1 MASNGPVTID
11 LIHEI
16 SLMFIRILLKCA
28 IGEELDGVM
37 VDYYENGVKGQKDI
51 PYSLRN
57 TFQIMISRTQ
67 QLHTIAFPRLAKYHI
82 VQYERDVR
90 DNAKAIR
97 ALFEKM
103 VIKRKALIKD
113 SPQDENLKKDLLGIL
128 LSNPATANDDEMII
142 DECLTFFFAG
152 S

>member
-1 MASNGPVTID
+1 
-11 LIHEI
+11 
-16 SLMFIRILLKCA
+16 MFTRILLKCA
-28 IGEELDGVM
+28 IGEDLDDVM
-37 VDYYENGVKGQKDI
+37 VDYYENGVNNRKDV

-57 TFQIMISRTQ
+57 TFSKMIARTQ

-82 VQYERDVR
+82 FQHERDVKA
-90 DNAKAIR
+90 NAKALR

-103 VIKRKALIKD
+103 VCTRKALINEMPD
-113 SPQDENLKKDLLGIL
+113 DESLKKDLLGIL
-128 LSNPATANDDEMII
+128 LSNPNTCDDNEMIV